1 MGETEGPG
9 ENKPKRRVRYAG
21 THPRNFGEKYK
32 ELNHEKY
39 SADVEKVM
47 ARGQTPAGMHRSICV
62 AEILAVLNP
71 RPGEIGL
78 DATLGFGGHS
88 KELLAKIL
96 PGGKL
101 FATDVDPLELPRT
114 SARLRALGYGEDVF
128 FPHQLNFASIPKL
141 LPEVP
146 GHSFDFILADL
157 GVSSMQ
163 IDDPNRGF
171 TFKYDGPLDLRLN
184 PSKGKS
190 AAEFLAAS
198 TREDLEAIL
207 IENADEPFAS
217 NIAAGLMA
225 NQGRIKTTLQYAE
238 VIKRSMPRA
247 RADDKDL
254 QTKTL
259 QRCFQALRI
268 AVNNELAV
276 LDQLLRNLPLALKPG
291 GRVAI
296 LTFHS
301 GEDKRVCEAFAQ
313 GLQSSIYSAWNEE
326 AIRPSSKERYDNPR
340 SKSARLRWAIRAL

>member
-1 MGETEGPG
+1 MTEAEGPKDD
-9 ENKPKRRVRYAG
+9 KPKRRVRYTG
-21 THPRNFGEKYK
+21 THPRNYSEKYK

-39 SADVEKVM
+39 QADVEKVM

-62 AEILAVLNP
+62 EEILGVLNP
-71 RPGEIGL
+71 CPGNIGL

-88 KELLAKIL
+88 RELLARIV

-114 SARLRALGYGEDVF
+114 TERLRGLGYGEDVF
-128 FPHQLNFASIPKL
+128 IPKQLNFASLPKL

-146 GHSFDFILADL
+146 GHCFDFILADL

-163 IDDPNRGF
+163 IDDPSRGF

-184 PSKGKS
+184 PEKGKS
-190 AAEFLAAS
+190 AAEYLAS
-198 TREDLEAIL
+198 CTQEDLEAIL

-217 NIAAGLMA
+217 GIAKGLMA

-238 VIKRSMPRA
+238 VIKRSMPRSTA
-247 RADDKDL
+247 NQKDV

-276 LDQLLRNLPLALKPG
+276 LDQLLRNLPQALKSG

-301 GEDKRVCEAFAQ
+301 GEDKRVCEAFSQGVAQ
-313 GLQSSIYSAWNEE
+313 GIYQSWNEE
-326 AIRPSSKERYDNPR
+326 AIRPSSQERYDNPR
-340 SKSARLRWAIRAL
+340 SKSAKLRYAIRN